1 MRALLLALLLV
12 ACATPLSAQEVRS
25 SPELLAVEVARQ
37 AGQQNWEAVA
47 NLTDP
52 VELERLRA
60 TFGRLLQL
68 DPDPASLQLFGV
80 ADVAGF
86 LALDPRSILT
96 TFLRIG
102 SADAFGVEFVASTL
116 LGVVREEPDM
126 AHAVLRQDLRFEGR
140 ALSTAELISMRRG
153 RDGWWARTGPE
164 MQGMLLGMESQ
175 FPAITE

>member
-1 MRALLLALLLV
+1 MRALLIALLLV
-12 ACATPLSAQEVRS
+12 ARAAPLSAQEVRS

-37 AGQQNWEAVA
+37 AGQQNWETVA

-52 VELERLRA
+52 LELERLRA

-68 DPDPASLQLFGV
+68 NPDPASLQLFGV
-80 ADVAGF
+80 GDAAGF

-96 TFLRIG
+96 TFLQIG
-102 SADAFGVEFVASTL
+102 GGDGIGVEFVASTL

-126 AHAVLRQDLRFEGR
+126 AHAVLRQELRFEGR
-140 ALSTAELISMRRG
+140 TLSTAELISLRRG
-153 RDGWWARTGPE
+153 RDGWWAQLGPE
-164 MQGMLLGMESQ
+164 MHGTLVGMESQ